1 MDLTRRVEKL
11 VTTSV
16 FRPASFVSE
25 NDMSTA
31 ALQLADVVRRDN
43 ARVIEGLK
51 RHDPQLL
58 DELILQ
64 YQHRLLRYLL
74 HLTGNRAVAE
84 DLFQET
90 FIQVHR
96 NARSFDPTRSFRPW
110 LFTIAANK
118 ARDYLRA
125 AGRRG
130 TQSLDNSTGRD
141 ETTTFLDLLESDS
154 PPPLAELT
162 QAEGIAKVQQ
172 VLAELPAVY
181 REVLILSY
189 FHRFAY
195 KQMAEMLNVPLGTV
209 KSRLHGALAYFARAY
224 RRQYGDPDLS

>member
-1 MDLTRRVEKL
+1 MVTDEQLLADYLTGQQSAFAEL
-11 VTTSV
+11 VQRYQQEL
-16 FRPASFVSE
+16 FAFLQRFVS
-25 NDMSTA
+25 DA
-31 ALQLADVVRRDN
+31 Q
-43 ARVIEGLK
+43 
-51 RHDPQLL
+51 
-58 DELILQ
+58 
-64 YQHRLLRYLL
+64 
-74 HLTGNRAVAE
+74 VAE

-96 NARSFDPTRSFRPW
+96 NARSFDPARSIRPW

-130 TQSLDNSTGRD
+130 AQSLNNSTGRD
-141 ETTTFLDLLESDS
+141 ETTTFLDLLEADG
-154 PPPLAELT
+154 PPPLEELS

-172 VLAELPAVY
+172 ILAELPAAY

-195 KQMAEMLNVPLGTV
+195 KQMSEMLNVPLGTV

>member
-1 MDLTRRVEKL
+1 MVTDEQLLADYLTGQQSAFAEL
-11 VTTSV
+11 VQRYQQEL
-16 FRPASFVSE
+16 FAFLQRFVS
-25 NDMSTA
+25 DA
-31 ALQLADVVRRDN
+31 Q
-43 ARVIEGLK
+43 
-51 RHDPQLL
+51 
-58 DELILQ
+58 
-64 YQHRLLRYLL
+64 
-74 HLTGNRAVAE
+74 VAE

-90 FIQVHR
+90 FVQVHR
-96 NARSFDPTRSFRPW
+96 NARSFDPARSFRPW

-141 ETTTFLDLLESDS
+141 ETTTFLDLLEADG

-172 VLAELPAVY
+172 VLAELPATY